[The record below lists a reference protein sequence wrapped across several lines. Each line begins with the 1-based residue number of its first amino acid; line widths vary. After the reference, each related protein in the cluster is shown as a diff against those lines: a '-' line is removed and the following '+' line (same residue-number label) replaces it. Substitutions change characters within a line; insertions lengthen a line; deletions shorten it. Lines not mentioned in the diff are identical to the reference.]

1 MSSYIEL
8 SILPDECAH
17 GAVVRNYE
25 LFDQAG
31 HSVSAGSGR
40 LCDTI
45 GEVPYH
51 LKMLLEKRGKSL
63 PDGTEIELCTSSSG
77 LDPLKPEELRRIV
90 AELEKM
96 NGRFRYVTS
105 GY

>member
-8 SILPDECAH
+8 SILPDECAR

-51 LKMLLEKRGKSL
+51 LKMLLERRGQSL
-63 PDGTEIELCTSSSG
+63 PDGAEIRLCTGNGSEG
-77 LDPLKPEELRRIV
+77 LAPLKPEELRHV
-90 AELEKM
+90 AAELGKM
-96 NGRFRYVTS
+96 NGRFRYKTA
-105 GY
+105 